1 MDYIAP
7 CLRCDLGCYNLPL
20 GFVFQIFNL
29 DELVVFKDLIDIG
42 NCGLSDVVSSNLD
55 SGFEAVGLFLK
66 AAYLSGGEGVHA
78 EFRIPRFLNWF
89 PFRVVNEAGER
100 ESIVT
105 FTILNKDFPEICG
118 LEHDMSKGI
127 LLEYLSCARIL
138 YLVWIV

>member
-1 MDYIAP
+1 M
-7 CLRCDLGCYNLPL
+7 
-20 GFVFQIFNL
+20 FQIFNL